1 MRFLVKHSLV
11 LHPFTPY
18 LARMIVIT
26 RALGA
31 LLTALSLAAV
41 PLLAQQPAPPPAASA
56 AVAVPAPRYARPDDP
71 WIYRGTDIPVDPEWL
86 MGELPNGVRYAV
98 RHNAVPPGQVS
109 LRVAIDAGSLYER
122 DDERGYAHLVEH
134 LTFRESRYFKDGE
147 AIPHFQRWGASLG
160 NDTNA
165 TTSPTQTV
173 YKLDLPNAQ
182 PARLDESVRLFA
194 GMIQE
199 PALSNENLAADVPI
213 VLAERRDQAA
223 SGRRISDATR
233 ELFFAGQLLANRSPI
248 GTVGTLQEATARKVR
263 AFHRRWYRPEN
274 AVVVMVGDAD
284 PMVMAGLV
292 ERYFADWQVPGERE
306 PEPDFGDPQAPAA
319 NGEEIPVGET
329 RVLVEPGQPR
339 ALTYA
344 ILRPYEQV
352 VDNLEYNRELLV
364 DTVALSIVNRR
375 LESRARAGGD
385 YLYAGVSR
393 EKVSRSSDG
402 TYISFAPL
410 TDDWQAALADVR
422 AVLADAQEAPP
433 TQVEI
438 DQAVAQVDIAF
449 VDMVGQVEIQAG
461 TKLADDLVN
470 AVDIREAVAA
480 PETFLSVFRGMKDRF
495 TPETI
500 LEHTRAMFEGDV
512 VRAVLLTPEAGE
524 ADDAALR
531 TAMLAPVTGTG
542 DARDEGTALAF
553 SDLPQIGTPASP
565 VARERLGFREVEKLT
580 WENGVRALVWR
591 TDNEPGRVTVRVR
604 FGRGFEGFAQD
615 EGVYAHLGRLAL
627 VNSGL
632 GPLDQDDLDRL
643 AAGRKLSFEFGID
656 EGAFT
661 FQGLT
666 RAEDVAD
673 QLYLFA
679 AKLALPRW
687 EAAPVERA
695 KASAAIAYDS
705 YASDPNGVINRD
717 LDWLLKNRDPRFAT
731 PDPETLRAAT
741 PERFQEVWERLL
753 AEGPVEVDVFGDI
766 DREATV
772 TALNASFGA
781 LPARVAEAPL
791 ADAADLAF
799 PASEP
804 EPRVLAH
811 RGDPDQ
817 AAAVVAWPTGGGTA
831 DLGEARKLELLA
843 QLFGNRL
850 LDALRERAGAAYSP
864 YVASNW
870 PRDVA
875 DGGTILALAQVKPDD
890 VETFFAEAERIAADL
905 AATGPTPDELARVIE
920 PVRQSL
926 ARAQTGHTFWLNQ
939 LEGAAFDPNLV
950 AATQPARL
958 WRDYVDTTAEE
969 LRQLA
974 QRYLLGHG
982 PYKLAVLPETMAARS
997 DEALHVPSSRA
1008 AAR

>member
-1 MRFLVKHSLV
+1 MIVFPRVLRALLPALV
-11 LHPFTPY
+11 L
-18 LARMIVIT
+18 
-26 RALGA
+26 GA
-31 LLTALSLAAV
+31 A
-41 PLLAQQPAPPPAASA
+41 PLLAQQPAAPAATSA
-56 AVAVPAPRYARPDDP
+56 VEATPAPRYARPDDP
-71 WIYRGTDIPVDPEWL
+71 WIYRGTDIPVDREWL
-86 MGELPNGVRYAV
+86 MGELPNGLRYAV

-109 LRVAIDAGSLYER
+109 LRVAIDAGSLHER
-122 DDERGYAHLVEH
+122 EDERGFAHLVEH
-134 LTFRESRYFKDGE
+134 LTFRQSRYFSDGE

-182 PARLDESVRLFA
+182 PQRLEESVRLFA

-199 PALSNENLAADVPI
+199 PTLSAENVAADLPI

-233 ELFFAGQLLANRSPI
+233 ELFFAGQLLAERSPI
-248 GTVGTLQEATARKVR
+248 GTLETLQGATPDAVR

-284 PMVMAGLV
+284 PMVLAGLI
-292 ERYFADWQVPGERE
+292 ERYFADWRVEGERE
-306 PEPDFGDPQAPAA
+306 PEPDFGDPQPPEGAP
-319 NGEEIPVGET
+319 GDGLPVGET
-329 RVLVEPGQPR
+329 RVVVEPGQPR

-344 ILRPYEQV
+344 VLRPYEQV
-352 VDNLEYNRELLV
+352 VDNLEYNRGLLM
-364 DTVALSIVNRR
+364 DSVALSIINRR
-375 LESRARAGGD
+375 LESRARAGGGF
-385 YLYAGVSR
+385 LYAGVAR

-402 TYISFAPL
+402 TYVTFAPL

-422 AVLADAQEAPP
+422 AVIADAQETPA
-433 TQVEI
+433 TQAEI
-438 DQAVAQVDIAF
+438 EQAVAQLDISF
-449 VDMVGQVEIQAG
+449 VDMVGQEQIQAG
-461 TKLADDLVN
+461 SKLADDLVN

-480 PETFLSVFRGMKDRF
+480 PETFLSVFRGMRDRF
-495 TPETI
+495 TPETL
-500 LEHTRAMFEGDV
+500 LERTRDLFEGEV
-512 VRAVLLTPEAGE
+512 VRTVLLTPEAGE
-524 ADDAALR
+524 ADEAAVR
-531 TAMLAPVTGTG
+531 QAMLAPVTGTG
-542 DARDEGTALAF
+542 DAREEGDALAF
-553 SDLPQIGTPASP
+553 ADLPPIGAPAQP
-565 VARERLGFREVEKLT
+565 AARERLGFREVEKIT
-580 WENGVRALVWR
+580 WANGVRALVWR

-604 FGRGFEGFAQD
+604 FGQGFQGFAPD
-615 EGVYAHLGRLAL
+615 EGVYAHLGELAL

-643 AAGRKLSFEFGID
+643 AAGRKLSFQFGIED
-656 EGAFT
+656 GAFT
-661 FQGLT
+661 FEGLT

-679 AKLALPRW
+679 AKLAEPRW

-705 YASDPNGVINRD
+705 YGSNPSGVINRD
-717 LDWLLKNRDPRFAT
+717 LDWLLRNRDPRFAT

-741 PERFQEVWERLL
+741 PERFQEIWARLL
-753 AEGPVEVDVFGDI
+753 AQGPVEVDVFGDI
-766 DREATV
+766 DREATI
-772 TALNASFGA
+772 TALNATFGA
-781 LPARVAEAPL
+781 LPAREASPPRP
-791 ADAADLAF
+791 AAGQLAF
-799 PASEP
+799 PATNAEP
-804 EPRVLAH
+804 AVLSH
-811 RGDPDQ
+811 SGDVDQ
-817 AAAVVAWPTGGGTA
+817 AAAVVAWPTGGGSA

-843 QLFGNRL
+843 QVFGNRL
-850 LDALRERAGAAYSP
+850 LDALRERAGAAYAP

-875 DGGTILALAQVKPDD
+875 DGGTMIALAQVEPGD
-890 VETFFAEAERIAADL
+890 VTGFFAEAEQIAQDL

-939 LEGAAFDPNLV
+939 LDGAAFDPNLV

-958 WRDYVDTTAEE
+958 WRDYVDTTADE

-974 QRYLLGHG
+974 ERYLLAQG
-982 PYKLAVLPETMAARS
+982 PYKLAVLPESIAAQAH
-997 DEALHVPSSRA
+997 DVVAAPSPLA